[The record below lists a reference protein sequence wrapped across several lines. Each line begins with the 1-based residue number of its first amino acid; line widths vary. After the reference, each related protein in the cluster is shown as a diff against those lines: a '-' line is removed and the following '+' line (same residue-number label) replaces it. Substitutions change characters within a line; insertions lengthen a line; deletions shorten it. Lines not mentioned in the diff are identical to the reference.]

1 MSWVQLIVL
10 AVVQGITE
18 FLPISSSGHLIL
30 VGNYFASHGGADQG
44 LMIDVG
50 THLGTLA
57 AVILYF
63 RARVAQMFRGLRDLI
78 TRRKT
83 FDGYLTLCLIIGTIP
98 GVIGGGLIVLLDDTL
113 MRHVPIIIATS
124 IVFGALLWWV
134 DRKGAQNKTIDHNM
148 TLKQAWYI
156 GLAQMVALIPGTSRS
171 GITMTMARYLG
182 YGRVEAA
189 RFSFLLSIPV
199 TAAAALVYLLKMAL
213 NPPDVQQVHD
223 FFIVAALSFVVA
235 LATIHWLLRWLT
247 THNFTPFVIYR
258 FVLAIALLLFGM

>member
-18 FLPISSSGHLIL
+18 FLPVSSSGHLIL

-63 RARVAQMFRGLRDLI
+63 RTRVAQMFRGLWDLV

-83 FDGYLTLCLIIGTIP
+83 FDGYLTLCLIVGTIP
-98 GVIGGGLIVLLDDTL
+98 GLIGGGLIVLLDDAL

-124 IVFGALLWWV
+124 IIFGALLWWV
-134 DRKGAQNKTIDHNM
+134 DRKGGTSKTIDQHM
-148 TLKQAWYI
+148 TLKQAWTI

-171 GITMTMARYLG
+171 GITMTAARFLG

-189 RFSFLLSIPV
+189 RF
-199 TAAAALVYLLKMAL
+199 
-213 NPPDVQQVHD
+213 
-223 FFIVAALSFVVA
+223 
-235 LATIHWLLRWLT
+235 
-247 THNFTPFVIYR
+247 
-258 FVLAIALLLFGM
+258 